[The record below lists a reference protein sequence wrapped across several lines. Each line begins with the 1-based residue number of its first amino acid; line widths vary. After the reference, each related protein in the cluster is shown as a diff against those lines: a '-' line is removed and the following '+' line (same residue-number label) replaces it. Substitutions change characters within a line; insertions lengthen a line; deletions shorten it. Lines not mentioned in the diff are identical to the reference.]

1 MGLPKLDTPTYELVV
16 PSTQQKI
23 KYRPFLVKEQKLLL
37 MAQESNQEENYVQT
51 MTEIINAC
59 TFGSVDAKLTPIFD
73 IEYIFLQLRS
83 KSVGE
88 KVELNLL
95 CPDDEK
101 TYVNKIV
108 DLSKLEV
115 QMVENHTNVIQLT
128 DKIKMIMKYPL
139 LQDMSGIRTD
149 GMSQTMQSFA
159 VMKYCVSEIHDG
171 DTIFHRI
178 DISDKDLEDFLES
191 MDTKQLETLMQF
203 FEHMPKVRHNVE
215 VNYPKTKVKS
225 EIVLEGMESFLK

>member
-203 FEHMPKVRHNVE
+203 FETMPKVRHTIE
-215 VNYPKTKVKS
+215 VTNPKTKVKS

>member
-1 MGLPKLDTPTYELVV
+1 MALPKLDTPTYELVV

-178 DISDKDLEDFLES
+178 DISNKDLEDFLES

-203 FEHMPKVRHNVE
+203 FETMPKVRHTVE
-215 VNYPKTKVKS
+215 VTNPKTKVKS

>member
-37 MAQESNQEENYVQT
+37 MAQESKEEENYVQT
-51 MTEIINAC
+51 MTEIVNAC
-59 TFGSVDAKLTPIFD
+59 TFGSIDAKLSPIFD

-203 FEHMPKVRHNVE
+203 FETMPKVRHTVE
-215 VNYPKTKVKS
+215 VTNPKTKVKS

>member
-1 MGLPKLDTPTYELVV
+1 MALPKLDTPTYELVV

-83 KSVGE
+83 QSVGE

-203 FEHMPKVRHNVE
+203 FETMPKVRHTVE
-215 VNYPKTKVKS
+215 VTNPKTKVKS

>member
-1 MGLPKLDTPTYELVV
+1 MALPKLDTPTYELVV

-203 FEHMPKVRHNVE
+203 FETMPKVRHTVE
-215 VNYPKTKVKS
+215 VTNPKTKVKS

>member
-203 FEHMPKVRHNVE
+203 FETMPKVIHTVE
-215 VNYPKTKVKS
+215 VTNPKTKVKS

>member
-37 MAQESNQEENYVQT
+37 MAQESKEEENYVQT

-171 DTIFHRI
+171 DTVYHRI
-178 DISDKDLEDFLES
+178 DVSDKDLEDFLES

-203 FEHMPKVRHNVE
+203 FETMPKVRHTVE
-215 VNYPKTKVKS
+215 VTNPKTKVKS

>member
-1 MGLPKLDTPTYELVV
+1 MALPKLDTPTYELVV

-37 MAQESNQEENYVQT
+37 MAQESKEEENYVQT

-171 DTIFHRI
+171 DTVYHRI
-178 DISDKDLEDFLES
+178 DVSDKDLEDFLES

-203 FEHMPKVRHNVE
+203 FETMPKVRHTVE
-215 VNYPKTKVKS
+215 VTNPKTKVKS